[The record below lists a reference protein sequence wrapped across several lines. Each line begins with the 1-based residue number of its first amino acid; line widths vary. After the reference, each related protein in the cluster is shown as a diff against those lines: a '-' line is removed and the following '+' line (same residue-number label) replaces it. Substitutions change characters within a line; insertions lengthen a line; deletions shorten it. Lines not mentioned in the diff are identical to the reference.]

1 MISNSGHDENG
12 KYSGGKA
19 GDQTG
24 KEWAIIEWYNRPWK
38 CVIRHPNA
46 KVREKIASL
55 SEKAA
60 NNDNIG
66 YDQGQRVSYWNE
78 LAKVKYNPASI
89 KTKCEADCSSG
100 VMANVKAAGYLLNNA
115 KLKEVSITSTHYMR
129 EMLRKAGFEILTESK
144 YLTSDKYLLRGDIL
158 LNDGHHTAT
167 NLTNGSKASTV
178 ASNNA
183 KPGGNTSNS
192 SKPSK
197 VKVDSAK
204 SFKKSIAGTYIVNT
218 STDPLMLR
226 SGAGTNKT
234 IIAKMPKGAKVQCYG
249 YYTEVNGVKWYYIVY
264 DGQEGFA
271 SSEHLKKK

>member
-12 KYSGGKA
+12 KYSGGRA

-24 KEWAIIEWYNRPWK
+24 KEWAIIGWYNRPWK
-38 CVIRHPNA
+38 CVIRHPDV

-60 NNDNIG
+60 KNDNIG
-66 YDQGQRVSYWNE
+66 YDQGQRVSYWDE
-78 LAKVKYNPASI
+78 LVKAKYNPAAI

-129 EMLRKAGFEILTESK
+129 EMLRKAGFEILTGSK

-167 NLTNGSKASTV
+167 NLTNGQKASAA
-178 ASNNA
+178 ASGSA
-183 KPGGNTSNS
+183 KPEGSTSSSGN
-192 SKPSK
+192 PSGMK
-197 VKVDSAK
+197 AESAE

-226 SGAGTNKT
+226 SGAGKDKP
-234 IIAKMPKGAKVQCYG
+234 IIAKMKKGAKVQCYG
-249 YYTEVNGVKWYYIVY
+249 YYTTVNGVKWYYIVY
-264 DGQEGFA
+264 DGKTGFA
-271 SSEHLKKK
+271 SSEYLKKK

>member
-12 KYSGGKA
+12 KYSGGRA

-24 KEWAIIEWYNRPWK
+24 KEWAIIGWYNRPWK
-38 CVIRHPNA
+38 CVIRHPDA
-46 KVREKIASL
+46 EVREKIASL

-78 LAKVKYNPASI
+78 LAKAKYNPASI

-129 EMLRKAGFEILTESK
+129 EMLRKAGFEILTESQ

-167 NLTNGSKASTV
+167 NLTNGSKVSTAASDNV
-178 ASNNA
+178 
-183 KPGGNTSNS
+183 KLGG
-192 SKPSK
+192 KPSK

-226 SGAGTNKT
+226 SGAGADKA
-234 IIAKMPKGAKVQCYG
+234 IIARMPKGAKVQCYG
-249 YYTEVNGVKWYYIVY
+249 YYTEVCGVKWHYVVY
-264 DGQEGFA
+264 DGHTGFA
-271 SSEHLKKK
+271 SGKYLKKK